1 MNQKKKLS
9 TKLIILIPVF
19 ILGIFSIISNVMSVS
34 NIRNVNRSAVQIS
47 EVSLKNVSGLAEIQ
61 KQTQDIHNLGLS
73 HIIAVDLDSMIQLV
87 EKIRSQ
93 EDALEKD
100 LESYKIYVTPDTKKE
115 YNDIKKNYEELK
127 YECANVMAFS
137 AAGKSEDAYELA
149 NGKISKCADAIESD
163 IESIKKIVN
172 QDANAQRQKLTS
184 AYHSSIGTS
193 IVTILISIAALFS
206 AMVAVLRWV
215 IYPLA
220 NTNREMNEIIS
231 EIDNR
236 QGDLTRRV
244 TITNN
249 KEVASVGGGINAF
262 MAKLQEIFRMIS
274 SNSRDLEGVVNEVRE
289 SVQTSN
295 GSVSDLSALTEELSA
310 TMQDISDNASRINEN
325 TESVAG
331 EVKSIAEKT
340 IEINQYTKEMKEH
353 AEAMEHAA
361 RENMDTT
368 GAKVNDIVS
377 VLSQA
382 IEDSNSVNQVDNLT
396 NDILN
401 IASQT
406 NLLALNASIEAARA
420 GDAGKGFA
428 VVASEISQLAAASQ
442 EAANNIQ
449 SINAIVITAVHNLAD
464 NANGLVEYMN
474 EKILPEFQK
483 FVESG
488 GAYHDKAT
496 FIEGVM
502 ADFEAKTDSLQ
513 NSMDEIANS
522 VNTISHAIE
531 EGVSGVVSAAD
542 STQVLVSDMDKISKK
557 MDENFAIA
565 EGLKKETSVLQSFK
579 HVEEKNYANFGK
591 TIDKSGYFVKIIDS
605 AIKITLQLMHNI
617 ATGGRLGKNV

>member
-34 NIRNVNRSAVQIS
+34 NIKNVDRSAVQIS
-47 EVSLKNVSGLAEIQ
+47 EVSLKNVSSLAEIQ
-61 KQTQDIHNLGLS
+61 RQTQEMHNLGLS

-100 LESYKIYVTPDTKKE
+100 LESYKTYVTPDTQKE
-115 YNDIKKNYEELK
+115 YNDIKKKYEELK

-137 AAGKSEDAYELA
+137 AAGKKEDAYELA

-220 NTNREMNEIIS
+220 NTNREINEIIS
-231 EIDNR
+231 GIDNQ

-496 FIEGVM
+496 FIESVM

-565 EGLKKETSVLQSFK
+565 EGLKKETSVFTKL
-579 HVEEKNYANFGK
+579 
-591 TIDKSGYFVKIIDS
+591 
-605 AIKITLQLMHNI
+605 
-617 ATGGRLGKNV
+617 

>member
-19 ILGIFSIISNVMSVS
+19 ILGIFSIISNVMSVF
-34 NIRNVNRSAVQIS
+34 NIKNVNRSAVQIS

-93 EDALEKD
+93 EEALEKD
-100 LESYKIYVTPDTKKE
+100 LESYKAYVTPDTEKE
-115 YNDIKKNYEELK
+115 YNDIQKNYKKLK

-137 AAGKSEDAYELA
+137 AAGKKEDAYELA

-215 IYPLA
+215 IHPLA
-220 NTNREMNEIIS
+220 NTNREINEIIS

-496 FIEGVM
+496 FIESVM

-565 EGLKKETSVLQSFK
+565 EGLKKETSVFTKL
-579 HVEEKNYANFGK
+579 
-591 TIDKSGYFVKIIDS
+591 
-605 AIKITLQLMHNI
+605 
-617 ATGGRLGKNV
+617 

>member
-9 TKLIILIPVF
+9 TKFIILIPVF

-61 KQTQDIHNLGLS
+61 RQTQDIHNLGLS

-100 LESYKIYVTPDTKKE
+100 LESYKTYVTPDTQKE

-137 AAGKSEDAYELA
+137 AAGKKEDAYELA

-231 EIDNR
+231 GIDNQ

-496 FIEGVM
+496 FIESVM

-565 EGLKKETSVLQSFK
+565 EGLKKETSVFTKL
-579 HVEEKNYANFGK
+579 
-591 TIDKSGYFVKIIDS
+591 
-605 AIKITLQLMHNI
+605 
-617 ATGGRLGKNV
+617 

>member
-215 IYPLA
+215 IHPLA

-274 SNSRDLEGVVNEVRE
+274 GNSRDLEGVVNEVRE

-565 EGLKKETSVLQSFK
+565 EGLKKETSVFTKL
-579 HVEEKNYANFGK
+579 
-591 TIDKSGYFVKIIDS
+591 
-605 AIKITLQLMHNI
+605 
-617 ATGGRLGKNV
+617 

>member
-19 ILGIFSIISNVMSVS
+19 ILGIFSIISNVMSVF
-34 NIRNVNRSAVQIS
+34 NIKNVNRSAVQIS
-47 EVSLKNVSGLAEIQ
+47 EVSLKNVSSLAEIQ
-61 KQTQDIHNLGLS
+61 RQTQNMHNLGLS

-100 LESYKIYVTPDTKKE
+100 LESYKTYVTPDTQKE

-137 AAGKSEDAYELA
+137 AAGKKEDAYELA

-206 AMVAVLRWV
+206 ARVAVLRWV

-274 SNSRDLEGVVNEVRE
+274 NNSRDLEGVVNEVRE

-496 FIEGVM
+496 FIESVM

-565 EGLKKETSVLQSFK
+565 EGLKKETSVFTKL
-579 HVEEKNYANFGK
+579 
-591 TIDKSGYFVKIIDS
+591 
-605 AIKITLQLMHNI
+605 
-617 ATGGRLGKNV
+617 

>member
-34 NIRNVNRSAVQIS
+34 NIRNVNRRAVQIS
-47 EVSLKNVSGLAEIQ
+47 EVSLKNVSSLAEIQ
-61 KQTQDIHNLGLS
+61 RQTQDIHNLGLS

-172 QDANAQRQKLTS
+172 QDADAQRQKLTS

-193 IVTILISIAALFS
+193 VVTILISIAALFS

-215 IYPLA
+215 IYPLT
-220 NTNREMNEIIS
+220 NTNREINEIIS
-231 EIDNR
+231 GIDNR

-565 EGLKKETSVLQSFK
+565 EGLKKETSVFTKL
-579 HVEEKNYANFGK
+579 
-591 TIDKSGYFVKIIDS
+591 
-605 AIKITLQLMHNI
+605 
-617 ATGGRLGKNV
+617 

>member
-9 TKLIILIPVF
+9 TKFIILIPVF

-34 NIRNVNRSAVQIS
+34 NIKNVNRSAVQIS
-47 EVSLKNVSGLAEIQ
+47 EVSLKNVSSLAEIQ
-61 KQTQDIHNLGLS
+61 RQTQDMHNLGLS

-137 AAGKSEDAYELA
+137 AVGKKEDAYELA

-231 EIDNR
+231 GIDNQ

-496 FIEGVM
+496 FIESVM

-565 EGLKKETSVLQSFK
+565 EGLKKETSVFTKL
-579 HVEEKNYANFGK
+579 
-591 TIDKSGYFVKIIDS
+591 
-605 AIKITLQLMHNI
+605 
-617 ATGGRLGKNV
+617 

>member
-34 NIRNVNRSAVQIS
+34 NIKNVNRSAVQIS
-47 EVSLKNVSGLAEIQ
+47 EVSLKNVSSLAEIQ
-61 KQTQDIHNLGLS
+61 RQTQDIHNLGLS

-215 IYPLA
+215 IHPLA

-496 FIEGVM
+496 FIESVM

-565 EGLKKETSVLQSFK
+565 EGLKKETSVFTKL
-579 HVEEKNYANFGK
+579 
-591 TIDKSGYFVKIIDS
+591 
-605 AIKITLQLMHNI
+605 
-617 ATGGRLGKNV
+617 

>member
-47 EVSLKNVSGLAEIQ
+47 EVSLKNVSSLAEIQ
-61 KQTQDIHNLGLS
+61 RQTQDMHNLGLS
-73 HIIAVDLDSMIQLV
+73 HIIAVDLDSMIRLV

-172 QDANAQRQKLTS
+172 QDADAQRQKLTS

-215 IYPLA
+215 IHPLA

-310 TMQDISDNASRINEN
+310 TIQDISDNASRINEN

-496 FIEGVM
+496 FIESVM

-565 EGLKKETSVLQSFK
+565 EGLKKETSVFTKL
-579 HVEEKNYANFGK
+579 
-591 TIDKSGYFVKIIDS
+591 
-605 AIKITLQLMHNI
+605 
-617 ATGGRLGKNV
+617 

>member
-9 TKLIILIPVF
+9 TKFIILIPVF

-34 NIRNVNRSAVQIS
+34 NIRNVNRRAVQIS

-61 KQTQDIHNLGLS
+61 RQTQDIHNLGLS

-100 LESYKIYVTPDTKKE
+100 LESYKTYVTPDTQKE
-115 YNDIKKNYEELK
+115 YNDIKKKYEELK

-137 AAGKSEDAYELA
+137 AAGKKEDAYELA

-172 QDANAQRQKLTS
+172 QDADAQRQKLTS

-220 NTNREMNEIIS
+220 NTNREINEIIS
-231 EIDNR
+231 GIDNQ

-496 FIEGVM
+496 FIESVM

-565 EGLKKETSVLQSFK
+565 EGLKKETSVFTKL
-579 HVEEKNYANFGK
+579 
-591 TIDKSGYFVKIIDS
+591 
-605 AIKITLQLMHNI
+605 
-617 ATGGRLGKNV
+617 

>member
-93 EDALEKD
+93 EEALEKD
-100 LESYKIYVTPDTKKE
+100 LESYKAYVTPDTEKE
-115 YNDIKKNYEELK
+115 YNDIQKNYKKLK

-137 AAGKSEDAYELA
+137 AAGKKEDAYELA
-149 NGKISKCADAIESD
+149 NGKISKSADAIESD

-172 QDANAQRQKLTS
+172 QDADAQRQKLTS

-565 EGLKKETSVLQSFK
+565 EGLKKETSVFTKL
-579 HVEEKNYANFGK
+579 
-591 TIDKSGYFVKIIDS
+591 
-605 AIKITLQLMHNI
+605 
-617 ATGGRLGKNV
+617 

>member
-9 TKLIILIPVF
+9 TKFIILIPVF

-34 NIRNVNRSAVQIS
+34 NIRNVNRRAVQIS
-47 EVSLKNVSGLAEIQ
+47 EVSLKNVSSLAEIQ
-61 KQTQDIHNLGLS
+61 RQTQDIHNLGLS

-100 LESYKIYVTPDTKKE
+100 LESYKTYVTPDTQKE
-115 YNDIKKNYEELK
+115 YNDIKKKYEELK

-137 AAGKSEDAYELA
+137 AAGKKEDAYELA

-220 NTNREMNEIIS
+220 NTNREINEIIS
-231 EIDNR
+231 GIDNQ

-325 TESVAG
+325 IESVAG

-496 FIEGVM
+496 FIESVM

-565 EGLKKETSVLQSFK
+565 EGLKKETSVFTKL
-579 HVEEKNYANFGK
+579 
-591 TIDKSGYFVKIIDS
+591 
-605 AIKITLQLMHNI
+605 
-617 ATGGRLGKNV
+617 

>member
-73 HIIAVDLDSMIQLV
+73 HIIAVDLDSMIRLV

-496 FIEGVM
+496 FIESVM

-565 EGLKKETSVLQSFK
+565 EGLKKETSVFTKL
-579 HVEEKNYANFGK
+579 
-591 TIDKSGYFVKIIDS
+591 
-605 AIKITLQLMHNI
+605 
-617 ATGGRLGKNV
+617 

>member
-61 KQTQDIHNLGLS
+61 RQTQDIHNLGLS

-100 LESYKIYVTPDTKKE
+100 LESYKTYVTPDTQKE

-231 EIDNR
+231 GIDNQ

-353 AEAMEHAA
+353 AEAMEQAA

-496 FIEGVM
+496 FIESVM

-565 EGLKKETSVLQSFK
+565 EGLKKETSVFTKL
-579 HVEEKNYANFGK
+579 
-591 TIDKSGYFVKIIDS
+591 
-605 AIKITLQLMHNI
+605 
-617 ATGGRLGKNV
+617 

>member
-220 NTNREMNEIIS
+220 NTNREINEIIS

-531 EGVSGVVSAAD
+531 EGVSGIVSAAD

-565 EGLKKETSVLQSFK
+565 EGLKKETSVFTKL
-579 HVEEKNYANFGK
+579 
-591 TIDKSGYFVKIIDS
+591 
-605 AIKITLQLMHNI
+605 
-617 ATGGRLGKNV
+617 

>member
-61 KQTQDIHNLGLS
+61 RQTQDIHNLGLS
-73 HIIAVDLDSMIQLV
+73 HIIAVDLDSMIRLV

-215 IYPLA
+215 IHPLA

-496 FIEGVM
+496 FIESVM

-565 EGLKKETSVLQSFK
+565 EGLKKETSVFTKL
-579 HVEEKNYANFGK
+579 
-591 TIDKSGYFVKIIDS
+591 
-605 AIKITLQLMHNI
+605 
-617 ATGGRLGKNV
+617 

>member
-9 TKLIILIPVF
+9 TKFIILIPVF

-61 KQTQDIHNLGLS
+61 RQTQDIHNLGLS

-100 LESYKIYVTPDTKKE
+100 LESYKTYVTPDTQKE
-115 YNDIKKNYEELK
+115 YNDIKKKYEELK

-137 AAGKSEDAYELA
+137 AAGKKEDAYELA

-231 EIDNR
+231 GIDNQ

-262 MAKLQEIFRMIS
+262 MAKLQEIFRMIR

-496 FIEGVM
+496 FIESVM

-565 EGLKKETSVLQSFK
+565 EGLKKETSVFTKL
-579 HVEEKNYANFGK
+579 
-591 TIDKSGYFVKIIDS
+591 
-605 AIKITLQLMHNI
+605 
-617 ATGGRLGKNV
+617 

>member
-61 KQTQDIHNLGLS
+61 RQTQDMHNLGLS

-100 LESYKIYVTPDTKKE
+100 LESYKIYVTPDTQKE

-137 AAGKSEDAYELA
+137 AAGKKEDAYELA

-172 QDANAQRQKLTS
+172 QDADAQRQKLTS

-231 EIDNR
+231 GIDNQ

-496 FIEGVM
+496 FIESVM

-565 EGLKKETSVLQSFK
+565 EGLKKETSVFTKL
-579 HVEEKNYANFGK
+579 
-591 TIDKSGYFVKIIDS
+591 
-605 AIKITLQLMHNI
+605 
-617 ATGGRLGKNV
+617 

>member
-61 KQTQDIHNLGLS
+61 RQTQDIHNLGLS

-93 EDALEKD
+93 EEALEKD
-100 LESYKIYVTPDTKKE
+100 LESYKTYVTPDTQKE
-115 YNDIKKNYEELK
+115 YNDIKKKYEELK

-137 AAGKSEDAYELA
+137 AAGKKEDAYELA

-231 EIDNR
+231 GIDNQ

-496 FIEGVM
+496 FIESVM

-565 EGLKKETSVLQSFK
+565 EGLKKETSVFTKL
-579 HVEEKNYANFGK
+579 
-591 TIDKSGYFVKIIDS
+591 
-605 AIKITLQLMHNI
+605 
-617 ATGGRLGKNV
+617 

>member
-47 EVSLKNVSGLAEIQ
+47 EVSLKNVSSLAEIQ
-61 KQTQDIHNLGLS
+61 RQTQDMHNLGLS
-73 HIIAVDLDSMIQLV
+73 HIIAVDLDSMIRLV

-172 QDANAQRQKLTS
+172 QDADAQRQKLTS

-496 FIEGVM
+496 FIESVM

-565 EGLKKETSVLQSFK
+565 EGLKKETSVFTKL
-579 HVEEKNYANFGK
+579 
-591 TIDKSGYFVKIIDS
+591 
-605 AIKITLQLMHNI
+605 
-617 ATGGRLGKNV
+617 

>member
-9 TKLIILIPVF
+9 TKFIILIPVF

-61 KQTQDIHNLGLS
+61 RQTQDIHNLGLS

-100 LESYKIYVTPDTKKE
+100 LESYKTYVTPDTQKE
-115 YNDIKKNYEELK
+115 YNDIKKKYEELK

-137 AAGKSEDAYELA
+137 AAGKKEDAYELA

-172 QDANAQRQKLTS
+172 QDADAQRQKLTS

-231 EIDNR
+231 GIDNQ

-496 FIEGVM
+496 FIESVM

-565 EGLKKETSVLQSFK
+565 EGLKKETSVFTKL
-579 HVEEKNYANFGK
+579 
-591 TIDKSGYFVKIIDS
+591 
-605 AIKITLQLMHNI
+605 
-617 ATGGRLGKNV
+617 

>member
-47 EVSLKNVSGLAEIQ
+47 EVSLKNVSSLAEIQ

-565 EGLKKETSVLQSFK
+565 EGLKKETSVFTKL
-579 HVEEKNYANFGK
+579 
-591 TIDKSGYFVKIIDS
+591 
-605 AIKITLQLMHNI
+605 
-617 ATGGRLGKNV
+617 

>member
-34 NIRNVNRSAVQIS
+34 NIKNVNRSAVQIS
-47 EVSLKNVSGLAEIQ
+47 EVSLKNVSSLAEIQ
-61 KQTQDIHNLGLS
+61 RQTQDIHNLGLS

-100 LESYKIYVTPDTKKE
+100 LESYKTYVTPDAQKE
-115 YNDIKKNYEELK
+115 DNDIEKKYEELK

-137 AAGKSEDAYELA
+137 AAGKKEDAYELA

-231 EIDNR
+231 GIDNQ

-496 FIEGVM
+496 FIESVM
-502 ADFEAKTDSLQ
+502 ADFESKTDSLQ

-565 EGLKKETSVLQSFK
+565 EGLKKETSVFTKL
-579 HVEEKNYANFGK
+579 
-591 TIDKSGYFVKIIDS
+591 
-605 AIKITLQLMHNI
+605 
-617 ATGGRLGKNV
+617 

>member
-220 NTNREMNEIIS
+220 NTDREMNEIIS

-565 EGLKKETSVLQSFK
+565 EGLKKETSVFTKL
-579 HVEEKNYANFGK
+579 
-591 TIDKSGYFVKIIDS
+591 
-605 AIKITLQLMHNI
+605 
-617 ATGGRLGKNV
+617 

>member
-19 ILGIFSIISNVMSVS
+19 ILGIFSIISNVMSVF
-34 NIRNVNRSAVQIS
+34 NIKNVNRSAVQIS
-47 EVSLKNVSGLAEIQ
+47 EVSLKNVSSLAEIQ
-61 KQTQDIHNLGLS
+61 RQTQDIHNLGLS

-100 LESYKIYVTPDTKKE
+100 LESYKTYVTPDTQKE

-137 AAGKSEDAYELA
+137 AAGKKEDAYELA

-231 EIDNR
+231 GIDNQ

-565 EGLKKETSVLQSFK
+565 EGLKKETSVFTKL
-579 HVEEKNYANFGK
+579 
-591 TIDKSGYFVKIIDS
+591 
-605 AIKITLQLMHNI
+605 
-617 ATGGRLGKNV
+617 

>member
-420 GDAGKGFA
+420 GDAGRGFA
-428 VVASEISQLAAASQ
+428 VVATEISQLAAASQ
-442 EAANNIQ
+442 EAANRIQ
-449 SINAIVITAVHNLAD
+449 QINSVVTQAVHNLAD
-464 NANGLVEYMN
+464 NANGLVQYMN
-474 EKILPEFQK
+474 ESILPEFEE
-483 FVESG
+483 FVTAGSE
-488 GAYHDKAT
+488 YKNKAT
-496 FIEGVM
+496 YIENVM
-502 ADFEAKTDSLQ
+502 NEFESKTDSLK
-513 NSMDEIANS
+513 NTMVEIQRS
-522 VNTISHAIE
+522 INTIAHAIE
-531 EGVSGVVSAAD
+531 EGAKGVSNAAD
-542 STQVLVSDMDKISKK
+542 STQVLVTDMENISNR
-557 MDENFAIA
+557 MDENFEIA
-565 EGLKKETSVLQSFK
+565 TDLKKETAIF
-579 HVEEKNYANFGK
+579 
-591 TIDKSGYFVKIIDS
+591 TKI
-605 AIKITLQLMHNI
+605 
-617 ATGGRLGKNV
+617 

>member
-19 ILGIFSIISNVMSVS
+19 ILGIFSIISNVMSVF
-34 NIRNVNRSAVQIS
+34 NIKNVNRSAVQIS
-47 EVSLKNVSGLAEIQ
+47 EVSLKNVSSLAEIQ
-61 KQTQDIHNLGLS
+61 RQTQNMHNLGLS

-100 LESYKIYVTPDTKKE
+100 LESYKTYVTPDTQKE

-137 AAGKSEDAYELA
+137 AAGKKEDAYELA

-172 QDANAQRQKLTS
+172 QDADAQRQKLTS

-565 EGLKKETSVLQSFK
+565 EGLKKETSVFTKL
-579 HVEEKNYANFGK
+579 
-591 TIDKSGYFVKIIDS
+591 
-605 AIKITLQLMHNI
+605 
-617 ATGGRLGKNV
+617 

>member
-19 ILGIFSIISNVMSVS
+19 ILGIFSIISNVMSVF
-34 NIRNVNRSAVQIS
+34 NIKNVNRSAVQIS
-47 EVSLKNVSGLAEIQ
+47 EVSLKNVSSLAEIQ

-100 LESYKIYVTPDTKKE
+100 LESYKTYVTPDTQKE

-137 AAGKSEDAYELA
+137 AAGKKEDAYELA

-184 AYHSSIGTS
+184 AYHSSIVTS
-193 IVTILISIAALFS
+193 VVTILISIAALFS

-231 EIDNR
+231 GIDNR

-496 FIEGVM
+496 FIESVM

-565 EGLKKETSVLQSFK
+565 EGLKKETSVFTKL
-579 HVEEKNYANFGK
+579 
-591 TIDKSGYFVKIIDS
+591 
-605 AIKITLQLMHNI
+605 
-617 ATGGRLGKNV
+617 

>member
-34 NIRNVNRSAVQIS
+34 NIKNVNRSAVQIS
-47 EVSLKNVSGLAEIQ
+47 EVSLKNVSSLAEIQ
-61 KQTQDIHNLGLS
+61 RQTQEMHNLGLS

-100 LESYKIYVTPDTKKE
+100 LESYKTYVTPDTQKE
-115 YNDIKKNYEELK
+115 YNDIKKKYEELK

-137 AAGKSEDAYELA
+137 AAGKKEDAYELA

-172 QDANAQRQKLTS
+172 QNANAQRQKLTS

-231 EIDNR
+231 GIDNQ

-274 SNSRDLEGVVNEVRE
+274 SNSRELEGVVNEVRE

-496 FIEGVM
+496 FIESVM

-565 EGLKKETSVLQSFK
+565 EGLKKETSVFTKL
-579 HVEEKNYANFGK
+579 
-591 TIDKSGYFVKIIDS
+591 
-605 AIKITLQLMHNI
+605 
-617 ATGGRLGKNV
+617 

>member
-34 NIRNVNRSAVQIS
+34 NIRNINRSAVQIS
-47 EVSLKNVSGLAEIQ
+47 EVSLKNVSSLAEIQ
-61 KQTQDIHNLGLS
+61 RQTQDMHNLGLS
-73 HIIAVDLDSMIQLV
+73 HIIAVDLDSMIRLV

-172 QDANAQRQKLTS
+172 QDADAQRQKLTS

-215 IYPLA
+215 IHPLA

-496 FIEGVM
+496 FIESVM

-565 EGLKKETSVLQSFK
+565 EGLKKETSVFTKL
-579 HVEEKNYANFGK
+579 
-591 TIDKSGYFVKIIDS
+591 
-605 AIKITLQLMHNI
+605 
-617 ATGGRLGKNV
+617 

>member
-274 SNSRDLEGVVNEVRE
+274 NNSRDLEGVVNEVRE

-496 FIEGVM
+496 FIESVM

-565 EGLKKETSVLQSFK
+565 EGLKKETSVFTKL
-579 HVEEKNYANFGK
+579 
-591 TIDKSGYFVKIIDS
+591 
-605 AIKITLQLMHNI
+605 
-617 ATGGRLGKNV
+617 

>member
-61 KQTQDIHNLGLS
+61 RQTQDIHNLGLS

-172 QDANAQRQKLTS
+172 QDADAQRQKLTS

-231 EIDNR
+231 GIDNR

-488 GAYHDKAT
+488 GAYHDNAT
-496 FIEGVM
+496 FIESVM

-565 EGLKKETSVLQSFK
+565 EGLKKETSVFTKL
-579 HVEEKNYANFGK
+579 
-591 TIDKSGYFVKIIDS
+591 
-605 AIKITLQLMHNI
+605 
-617 ATGGRLGKNV
+617 

>member
-215 IYPLA
+215 IHPLA

-406 NLLALNASIEAARA
+406 NLLALNASIEAAHA

-565 EGLKKETSVLQSFK
+565 EGLKKETSVFTKL
-579 HVEEKNYANFGK
+579 
-591 TIDKSGYFVKIIDS
+591 
-605 AIKITLQLMHNI
+605 
-617 ATGGRLGKNV
+617 

>member
-47 EVSLKNVSGLAEIQ
+47 EVSLKNVSSLAEIQ
-61 KQTQDIHNLGLS
+61 RQTQDMHNLGLS
-73 HIIAVDLDSMIQLV
+73 HIIAVDLDSMIRLV

-172 QDANAQRQKLTS
+172 QDADAQRQKLTS

-215 IYPLA
+215 IHPLA

-382 IEDSNSVNQVDNLT
+382 IEDSNSVNQVDDLT

-496 FIEGVM
+496 FIESVM

-565 EGLKKETSVLQSFK
+565 EGLKKETSVFTKL
-579 HVEEKNYANFGK
+579 
-591 TIDKSGYFVKIIDS
+591 
-605 AIKITLQLMHNI
+605 
-617 ATGGRLGKNV
+617 

>member
-61 KQTQDIHNLGLS
+61 RQTQDIHNLGLS

-87 EKIRSQ
+87 EKIRSR

-496 FIEGVM
+496 FIESVM

-565 EGLKKETSVLQSFK
+565 EGLKKETSVFTKL
-579 HVEEKNYANFGK
+579 
-591 TIDKSGYFVKIIDS
+591 
-605 AIKITLQLMHNI
+605 
-617 ATGGRLGKNV
+617 

>member
-61 KQTQDIHNLGLS
+61 RQTQDIHNLGLS

-100 LESYKIYVTPDTKKE
+100 LESYKTYVTPDTQKE
-115 YNDIKKNYEELK
+115 YNDIKKKYEELK

-137 AAGKSEDAYELA
+137 AAGKKEDAYELA

-231 EIDNR
+231 GIDNQ

-274 SNSRDLEGVVNEVRE
+274 SNSRELEGVVNEVRE

-565 EGLKKETSVLQSFK
+565 EGLKKETSVFTKL
-579 HVEEKNYANFGK
+579 
-591 TIDKSGYFVKIIDS
+591 
-605 AIKITLQLMHNI
+605 
-617 ATGGRLGKNV
+617 

>member
-19 ILGIFSIISNVMSVS
+19 ILGIFSIISNVMSVF
-34 NIRNVNRSAVQIS
+34 NIKNVNRSAVQIS

-61 KQTQDIHNLGLS
+61 RQTQDIHNLGLS

-100 LESYKIYVTPDTKKE
+100 LESYKTYVTPDTQKE

-137 AAGKSEDAYELA
+137 AAGKKEDAYELA

-231 EIDNR
+231 GIDNQ

-496 FIEGVM
+496 FIESVM

-565 EGLKKETSVLQSFK
+565 EGLKKETSVFTKL
-579 HVEEKNYANFGK
+579 
-591 TIDKSGYFVKIIDS
+591 
-605 AIKITLQLMHNI
+605 
-617 ATGGRLGKNV
+617 